1 MRERAKT
8 GFTPAHHR
16 THHAVR
22 VLDALTVQ
30 CPYCGERF
38 EALVDA
44 SAGDAA
50 YVEDCP
56 VCCRPIE
63 LRLRLDEDGQ
73 ATTLEASRDD

>member
-1 MRERAKT
+1 MLES
-8 GFTPAHHR
+8 R
-16 THHAVR
+16 TLR
-22 VLDALTVQ
+22 

-38 EALVDA
+38 EAQIDA

-63 LRLRLDEDGQ
+63 LRLRLDEDGESGS
-73 ATTLEASRDD
+73 LEASRDD